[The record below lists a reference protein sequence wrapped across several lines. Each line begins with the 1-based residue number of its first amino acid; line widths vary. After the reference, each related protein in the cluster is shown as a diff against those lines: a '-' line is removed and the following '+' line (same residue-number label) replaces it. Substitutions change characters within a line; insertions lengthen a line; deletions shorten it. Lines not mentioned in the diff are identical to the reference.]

1 MSFSSMIKTIK
12 SVINYNDDD
21 TNKET
26 KQEKIENQHKLLFDE
41 IKIRKSSTNKPK
53 EINKILSKNLKNSSY
68 DCFREILYSIENYI
82 ENERVNDAIISINEI
97 STIIKKAI
105 SEVLAINLQ
114 EKKESNGKFF
124 SKEYILTNK
133 EVKCFKSLLK
143 INNFLDISD
152 INNIINR
159 LLDYENFEFLCEKD
173 VVIDFINTIK
183 QIIMLNNPSKII
195 FQVLSKKLKNFINYH
210 LSFVLRNSDKKQL
223 KDILDNLPN
232 VHSETYDNFKDIL
245 TKKDIYFLL
254 NQNFKIENYFE
265 IINNFKE
272 SLELLSYYYEQFE
285 IIGIYAKE
293 IIPPM
298 LNQPSLELV
307 DLYKEL
313 GNFLMKILFL
323 KNYIIDTSLFE
334 SGDCITGHN
343 FIVINN
349 DKNEYDIREMQF
361 LDMKTYEIS
370 YQFDILQA
378 YYNEIINLIL
388 EYYIKPLIYFDIS
401 FDIQMIIYKMLKK
414 LYFIY
419 PSHREKFINY
429 IPDILN
435 NISYFKELNEWNVS
449 LECRHF
455 CYYLILNNKE
465 IGPKIKSLTAI
476 PIRDIKTEILYFRDI
491 NLNLGYY
498 NQLEIKP
505 GSSKEIKFDL
515 DIENCILY
523 FAFNIENEYDIN
535 VKISKYIDKKYIVV
549 SEIEKIKSIS
559 EDGTKKQD
567 IKIIIFSK
575 NAVPF
580 TLEFDNSYSWFN
592 SKIIHYSSTILRP
605 IK

>member
-1 MSFSSMIKTIK
+1 MSFSSIIKNIK
-12 SVINYNDDD
+12 SVININDDD
-21 TNKET
+21 QNKKKE
-26 KQEKIENQHKLLFDE
+26 QEKIENQYNSLFDE
-41 IKIRKSSTNKPK
+41 IKIKKSSTIKPK
-53 EINKILSKNLKNSSY
+53 EINKILSKNLNNSSY
-68 DCFREILYSIENYI
+68 ECFREILYSIENYI
-82 ENERVNDAIISINEI
+82 ENGRINDVIISINEI
-97 STIIKKAI
+97 SSIIKKAI
-105 SEVLAINLQ
+105 NEVLVINLK
-114 EKKESNGKFF
+114 EKKESNGKYF
-124 SKEYILTNK
+124 SREYILTNK
-133 EVKCFKSLLK
+133 EIKSIKSLLK
-143 INNFLDISD
+143 IYNFLDISD

-159 LLDYENFEFLCEKD
+159 LLDNDNFEFLCEKGE
-173 VVIDFINTIK
+173 IIEFINIIK
-183 QIIMLNNPSKII
+183 KIIMLNNPSKII
-195 FQVLSKKLKNFINYH
+195 FQILIKKLKNFINYH
-210 LSFVLRNSDKKQL
+210 LSFILRKSEKKQL

-232 VHSETYDNFKDIL
+232 VHSEAYNNFKDIL
-245 TKKDIYFLL
+245 IKKDIYFLL
-254 NQNFKIENYFE
+254 NSNFKIENYFE

-272 SLELLSYYYEQFE
+272 ALETLSYYFEQFE

-293 IIPPM
+293 IITPM
-298 LNQPSLELV
+298 LNNPILELV

-313 GNFLMKILFL
+313 GNFLMKVLFL
-323 KNYIIDTSLFE
+323 KNYIIDTSLFK

-343 FIVINN
+343 YIVINN
-349 DKNEYDIREMQF
+349 DKNEYDIREMKF
-361 LDMKTYEIS
+361 LDMKKYEIS
-370 YQFDILQA
+370 YQFDIIQA

-388 EYYIKPLIYFDIS
+388 EYYIKPLMYFDIS
-401 FDIQMIIYKMLKK
+401 FDIQMIIYEMLKK

-435 NISYFKELNEWNVS
+435 NISYFKESDEWNKS

-476 PIRDIKTEILYFRDI
+476 PIKDIKIETLYFRDI
-491 NLNLGYY
+491 NLNLGFY
-498 NQLEIKP
+498 NQLEIKA
-505 GSSKEIKFDL
+505 GTSKEIKFDL

-523 FAFNIENEYDIN
+523 FAFNIENEFDIN
-535 VKISKYIDKKYIVV
+535 VRIAKYIDKKYIIV

>member
-1 MSFSSMIKTIK
+1 MSFSSMINSIR
-12 SVINYNDDD
+12 SVINYNDDEE
-21 TNKET
+21 NKET
-26 KQEKIENQHKLLFDE
+26 KQTKIENQYKLLFDE
-41 IKIRKSSTNKPK
+41 IKIRKSSTIKPK
-53 EINKILSKNLKNSSY
+53 EINKILSKYLKNSSY
-68 DCFREILYSIENYI
+68 ECFRNILYSIENYI

-97 STIIKKAI
+97 SSIIKKAI
-105 SEVLAINLQ
+105 SEVLAINLI

-124 SKEYILTNK
+124 SKEYILTKK
-133 EVKCFKSLLK
+133 EIKCFKSLLI

-159 LLDYENFEFLCEKD
+159 LLDYDNFEFLCEKD
-173 VVIDFINTIK
+173 DVIDFINIIK

-195 FQVLSKKLKNFINYH
+195 FQILIKKLKNFINYH

-223 KDILDNLPN
+223 QDILENLPN
-232 VHSETYDNFKDIL
+232 VHSEAYNNFKDIL
-245 TKKDIYFLL
+245 TKKDIYYLL
-254 NQNFKIENYFE
+254 NQNFRIENYLE
-265 IINNFKE
+265 IINNFKD

-293 IIPPM
+293 IITPM
-298 LNQPSLELV
+298 LNHPTMELV

-313 GNFLMKILFL
+313 GNFLMKLLFF

-343 FIVINN
+343 YVVINN
-349 DKNEYDIREMQF
+349 DKNEYDLREMKF
-361 LDMKTYEIS
+361 LDMTKYEIS

-559 EDGTKKQD
+559 EDGTRKQD
-567 IKIIIFSK
+567 IKIIVYSK

>member
-1 MSFSSMIKTIK
+1 MSFSSMINSIR
-12 SVINYNDDD
+12 SVINYNDDEE
-21 TNKET
+21 NKET
-26 KQEKIENQHKLLFDE
+26 KQTKIENQYKLLFDE
-41 IKIRKSSTNKPK
+41 IKIRKSSTIKPK
-53 EINKILSKNLKNSSY
+53 EINKILSKYLKNSSY
-68 DCFREILYSIENYI
+68 ECFRNILYSIENYI

-97 STIIKKAI
+97 SSIIKKAI
-105 SEVLAINLQ
+105 SEVLAINLI

-124 SKEYILTNK
+124 SKEYILTKK
-133 EVKCFKSLLK
+133 EIKCFKSLLI

-159 LLDYENFEFLCEKD
+159 LLDYDNFEFLCEKD
-173 VVIDFINTIK
+173 DVIDFINIIK

-195 FQVLSKKLKNFINYH
+195 FQILIKKLKNFINYH

-223 KDILDNLPN
+223 QDILENLPN
-232 VHSETYDNFKDIL
+232 VHSEAYNNFKDIL
-245 TKKDIYFLL
+245 TKKDIYYLL
-254 NQNFKIENYFE
+254 NQNFRIENYLE
-265 IINNFKE
+265 IINNFKD

-293 IIPPM
+293 IITPM
-298 LNQPSLELV
+298 LNHPTMELV
-307 DLYKEL
+307 GLYKEL
-313 GNFLMKILFL
+313 GNFLMKLLFF

-343 FIVINN
+343 YVVINN
-349 DKNEYDIREMQF
+349 DKNEYDLREMKF
-361 LDMKTYEIS
+361 LDMTKYEIS

-435 NISYFKELNEWNVS
+435 NISYFKELNEWNES

-476 PIRDIKTEILYFRDI
+476 PIRDIKTEILYFRNI

-559 EDGTKKQD
+559 EDGTRKQD
-567 IKIIIFSK
+567 IKIIVYSK

>member
-1 MSFSSMIKTIK
+1 
-12 SVINYNDDD
+12 
-21 TNKET
+21 
-26 KQEKIENQHKLLFDE
+26 
-41 IKIRKSSTNKPK
+41 
-53 EINKILSKNLKNSSY
+53 
-68 DCFREILYSIENYI
+68 
-82 ENERVNDAIISINEI
+82 
-97 STIIKKAI
+97 
-105 SEVLAINLQ
+105 
-114 EKKESNGKFF
+114 
-124 SKEYILTNK
+124 
-133 EVKCFKSLLK
+133 
-143 INNFLDISD
+143 
-152 INNIINR
+152 
-159 LLDYENFEFLCEKD
+159 
-173 VVIDFINTIK
+173 
-183 QIIMLNNPSKII
+183 MLNNPI
-195 FQVLSKKLKNFINYH
+195 
-210 LSFVLRNSDKKQL
+210 
-223 KDILDNLPN
+223 
-232 VHSETYDNFKDIL
+232 
-245 TKKDIYFLL
+245 
-254 NQNFKIENYFE
+254 
-265 IINNFKE
+265 
-272 SLELLSYYYEQFE
+272 
-285 IIGIYAKE
+285 
-293 IIPPM
+293 
-298 LNQPSLELV
+298 LELV

-313 GNFLMKILFL
+313 GNFLMKVLFL
-323 KNYIIDTSLFE
+323 KNYIIDTSLFK

-343 FIVINN
+343 YIVINN
-349 DKNEYDIREMQF
+349 DKNEYDIREMKF
-361 LDMKTYEIS
+361 LDMKKYEIS
-370 YQFDILQA
+370 YQFDIIQA

-419 PSHREKFINY
+419 PSHRGKFINY

-435 NISYFKELNEWNVS
+435 NISYFKELNEWNES

-465 IGPKIKSLTAI
+465 IGPKIKSLTAL
-476 PIRDIKTEILYFRDI
+476 PFRDIKTEILYFRDF
-491 NLNLGYY
+491 NLNLGFY

-535 VKISKYIDKKYIVV
+535 VKIAKYIDKNYIVV

>member
-1 MSFSSMIKTIK
+1 MSFSSIIKNIK
-12 SVINYNDDD
+12 SVININDDD
-21 TNKET
+21 QNKKKE
-26 KQEKIENQHKLLFDE
+26 QEKIENQYNSLFDE
-41 IKIRKSSTNKPK
+41 IKIKKSSTIKPK
-53 EINKILSKNLKNSSY
+53 EINKILSKNLNNSSY
-68 DCFREILYSIENYI
+68 ECFREILYSIENYI
-82 ENERVNDAIISINEI
+82 ENGRINDAIISINEI
-97 STIIKKAI
+97 SSIIKKAI
-105 SEVLAINLQ
+105 NEVLVINLK
-114 EKKESNGKFF
+114 EKKESNGKYF
-124 SKEYILTNK
+124 SREYILTNK
-133 EVKCFKSLLK
+133 EIKSIKSLLK
-143 INNFLDISD
+143 IYKFLDISD

-159 LLDYENFEFLCEKD
+159 LLDNDNFEFLCEKGE
-173 VVIDFINTIK
+173 IIEFINIIK
-183 QIIMLNNPSKII
+183 KIIMLNNPSKII
-195 FQVLSKKLKNFINYH
+195 FQILIKKLKNFINYH
-210 LSFVLRNSDKKQL
+210 LSFILRKSEKKQL

-232 VHSETYDNFKDIL
+232 VHSEAYNNFKDIL
-245 TKKDIYFLL
+245 IKKDIYFLL
-254 NQNFKIENYFE
+254 NSNFKIENYFE

-272 SLELLSYYYEQFE
+272 ALETLSYYFEQFE

-293 IIPPM
+293 IITPM
-298 LNQPSLELV
+298 LNNPILELV

-313 GNFLMKILFL
+313 GNFLMKVLFL

-388 EYYIKPLIYFDIS
+388 EYYIKPLMYFDIS
-401 FDIQMIIYKMLKK
+401 FDIQMIIYEMLKK

-435 NISYFKELNEWNVS
+435 NISYFKELNEWNES

-476 PIRDIKTEILYFRDI
+476 PIRDIKTEILYF
-491 NLNLGYY
+491 
-498 NQLEIKP
+498 
-505 GSSKEIKFDL
+505 
-515 DIENCILY
+515 
-523 FAFNIENEYDIN
+523 AFNIENEYDIN
-535 VKISKYIDKKYIVV
+535 VKIAKYIDKNYIVV